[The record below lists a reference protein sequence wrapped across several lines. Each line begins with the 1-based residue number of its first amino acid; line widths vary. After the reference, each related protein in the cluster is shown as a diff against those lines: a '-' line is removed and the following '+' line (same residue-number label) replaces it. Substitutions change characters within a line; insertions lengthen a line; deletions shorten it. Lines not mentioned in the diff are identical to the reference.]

1 MHVVP
6 RFMLIKLS
14 QRSLIGIRENQRKI
28 REYNLTFR
36 KETNPDENQNIFNIY
51 SGNVKKTWSMIN
63 DILHKNKQNTRLP
76 VYFKQGEQIISDK
89 KDIANKF
96 NEFFT
101 NIGKNLAD
109 KINDVPNKHFS
120 DYLVSKPN
128 TKFEFQPVE
137 IKEVN
142 KIISQLDSKNS
153 SGYDSIS
160 NILIKSI
167 VDIILKPLTV
177 IINQCLKMGIFP
189 NQLKIAKVVP
199 IFKTGDDTLFTN
211 YRPISLLPSTSK
223 VVERVIFNQLYTYF
237 ETNKLFYRS
246 QYGFRKRHSTEFAA
260 LELVDKLLYMMDKGQ
275 VPLGIFL
282 DLSKAFDTI
291 DHKKMIKKLEFYGVS
306 DGPGKLLE
314 SYLSKRKQYV
324 VFDDINLQVLDIK
337 TGVPQGSILGPLLFL
352 IYINDIV
359 KSSNLFKFILF
370 ADDTT
375 IIAPININNKETAN
389 IINMELDKIIKWLK
403 L

>member
-1 MHVVP
+1 MSS
-6 RFMLIKLS
+6 I
-14 QRSLIGIRENQRKI
+14 I
-28 REYNLTFR
+28 
-36 KETNPDENQNIFNIY
+36 ETNEDKCLPCKNIKFNTRKHKKNSWISHGILKSIKFRNELYKKMRKSDPNTIKYNILSTNLNTYNRILKRSIRIAKKRHYQNIFKIY

-76 VYFKQGEQIISDK
+76 GYFKQGKQKISDK

-96 NEFFT
+96 NAFFT

-109 KINDVPNKHFS
+109 KINDVPHKHFS

-142 KIISQLDSKNS
+142 KIISQLASKNS
-153 SGYDSIS
+153 SCYDSIF
-160 NILIKSI
+160 NILITSI

-199 IFKTGDDTLFTN
+199 IFKSGDDTLFTN

-237 ETNKLFYRS
+237 ETNKRFYGS
-246 QYGFRKRHSTEFAA
+246 QYGFRKHSTEFAA
-260 LELVDKLLYMMDKGQ
+260 LELVDKATKHDGQ
-275 VPLGIFL
+275 G
-282 DLSKAFDTI
+282 
-291 DHKKMIKKLEFYGVS
+291 
-306 DGPGKLLE
+306 
-314 SYLSKRKQYV
+314 
-324 VFDDINLQVLDIK
+324 
-337 TGVPQGSILGPLLFL
+337 TGTSGNFSGPLKSVRH
-352 IYINDIV
+352 IRSQNNDKKV
-359 KSSNLFKFILF
+359 GILWR
-370 ADDTT
+370 
-375 IIAPININNKETAN
+375 
-389 IINMELDKIIKWLK
+389 LC
-403 L
+403 